1 MTHATTVAV
10 CCSVLQC
17 VIVCCSVMTDRLYIH
32 DKQNDCLRLSDGWDP
47 LWQYVEVTTVTFWEL
62 GERLAWG
69 VQIDDKGQ

>member
-1 MTHATTVAV
+1 
-10 CCSVLQC
+10 
-17 VIVCCSVMTDRLYIH
+17 MTDRLYIH